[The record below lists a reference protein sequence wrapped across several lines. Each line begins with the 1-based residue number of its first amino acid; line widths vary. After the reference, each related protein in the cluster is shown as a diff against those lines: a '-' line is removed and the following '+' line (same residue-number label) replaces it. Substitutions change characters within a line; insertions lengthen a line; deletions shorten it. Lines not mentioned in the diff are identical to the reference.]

1 MVLHTA
7 CSCGSK
13 PTSRLKLQPMV
24 RGGWRLL
31 GSTDRPDCLQRT
43 SGHTQDISQ
52 QERGGETS
60 GAGKSRVVCSSQ
72 LPSAQPGP
80 GVEAAAGTG
89 AVLTSSLI
97 HAL

>member
-13 PTSRLKLQPMV
+13 PKSKLKLQPMV
-24 RGGWRLL
+24 RAGWSLL
-31 GSTDRPDCLQRT
+31 GSVDKPNCLQRMN
-43 SGHTQDISQ
+43 GHRQDVSQ
-52 QERGGETS
+52 QERGEETS
-60 GAGKSRVVCSSQ
+60 RAVKSRVVCSSQ

-80 GVEAAAGTG
+80 GVEVAAGKG

>member
-1 MVLHTA
+1 MVQHTA

-13 PTSRLKLQPMV
+13 PKSKLKLQPMV
-24 RGGWRLL
+24 RAGWRLL
-31 GSTDRPDCLQRT
+31 GSVDKPDCLQRMR
-43 SGHTQDISQ
+43 GHRKDISQ

-60 GAGKSRVVCSSQ
+60 RAVKSGVVCSSQ
-72 LPSAQPGP
+72 LPPAQPGP
-80 GVEAAAGTG
+80 GVEVAVGKG